1 MHRLAPVDFNDLG
14 SIVGWLIGQWW
25 VWAIVGAVALFFL
38 ILWIIPAAKVKP
50 SEKFSTTDAEANE
63 IALGFL
69 QIRNLPSGPWN
80 DPTASDLGPSEKS
93 VLVEQWGVHTRE
105 EWLSNI
111 ERLTTVRRRREVWV
125 LYLAVR
131 VALAERLGRAP
142 KAKEWLAAIVEEGGD
157 KRDAKTFITAIEYI
171 ESEVR
176 KRVGKDI
183 VTPGLF
189 VQTLDGYA
197 IGQAV
202 AMATWG
208 VALGHGDV
216 PEARSII
223 HAINVEARPAFS
235 SWADFGLSYIAGRVM
250 HWSDGRVDEK
260 SFEKF
265 GDGWADF
272 KAAATE
278 TRNGPWAT
286 LPWTL

>member
-1 MHRLAPVDFNDLG
+1 MHPVARVDLNDLG
-14 SIVGWLIGQWW
+14 SLIEWLASQWW
-25 VWAIVGAVALFFL
+25 VWAIVGAIVLFFL
-38 ILWIIPAAKVKP
+38 VLWIIPAAKVTP
-50 SEKFSTTDAEANE
+50 SEKFSTTDTEANE

-80 DPTASDLGPSEKS
+80 DPTASALGDREKA
-93 VLVEQWGVHTRE
+93 VLVEQWGVPTRE
-105 EWLSNI
+105 TWLANV
-111 ERLTTVRRRREVWV
+111 ERLMSVRRRRDMWT

-131 VALAERLGRAP
+131 ASVAEHLGRTP
-142 KAKEWLAAIVEEGGD
+142 SAKEWLAAIVAEGGD
-157 KRDAKTFITAIEYI
+157 KRDAKKFVAAIEYI

-189 VQTLDGYA
+189 VKTLDGYA
-197 IGQAV
+197 IGQAA

-208 VALGHGDV
+208 VALGHGDIT
-216 PEARSII
+216 EARTILHS
-223 HAINVEARPAFS
+223 INVEARPDFS

-250 HWSDGRVDEK
+250 HWSDGNVDEK

-265 GDGWADF
+265 GDGWSDF

-278 TRNGPWAT
+278 KRNGPWAT
-286 LPWTL
+286 LSWKL